1 MGVILTPD
9 LRPSKMV
16 ARAASRANQVL
27 GAWSRAVSWRD
38 KSTWIKIYKT
48 YVRPKLEYCSQAVSP
63 WTLGNRET
71 LEKVQRRAVG
81 MVTTLPRDMEY
92 NEKLKI
98 LGLTYLV
105 ERRERGD
112 MIQMFRCIGGH
123 DAVGHTPFFTLES
136 EAQREG
142 PSTRAR
148 GGHLNVVPHAPA
160 RTEQRRN
167 FWSYRA
173 APKWKALGDQVK
185 KASNTN
191 MFKNR
196 YDEEVTR
203 RRNQ

>member
-1 MGVILTPD
+1 MKNGGGWGTGEGGGENRRIVLEKIACDGTTKNEMPRTLQLYNLYGQNIQNTEEEKDVGVILTPD

-48 YVRPKLEYCSQAVSP
+48 YVRPKLEYCSQAWSP
-63 WTLGNRET
+63 WTLCDRET

-105 ERRERGD
+105 E
-112 MIQMFRCIGGH
+112 
-123 DAVGHTPFFTLES
+123 
-136 EAQREG
+136 QRE
-142 PSTRAR
+142 
-148 GGHLNVVPHAPA
+148 
-160 RTEQRRN
+160 
-167 FWSYRA
+167 
-173 APKWKALGDQVK
+173 
-185 KASNTN
+185 
-191 MFKNR
+191 
-196 YDEEVTR
+196 
-203 RRNQ
+203 